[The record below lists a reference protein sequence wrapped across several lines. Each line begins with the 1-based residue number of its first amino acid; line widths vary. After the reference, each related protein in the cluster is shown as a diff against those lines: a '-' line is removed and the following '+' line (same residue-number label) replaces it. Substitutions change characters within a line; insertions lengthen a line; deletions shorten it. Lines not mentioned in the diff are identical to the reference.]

1 MDRFVFPR
9 SFYESIKTL
18 KPAYREALYTG
29 IFDFI
34 FEDTEPELKSVE
46 LKRMWMLIFPILS
59 KAKKISNTISTQSK
73 DNLKRMSRDTKENVE
88 RRSAQSKENVETIS
102 GQSPF
107 KEKDKEKD
115 IRNIPPKSPRGYS
128 EEFEKFWKEYPRHD
142 AKQDAFRAF
151 NKAIKDTTPDN
162 LLKSVRKFKDTE
174 AWQRDDGKYI
184 PYAASWL
191 NGRRW
196 EDDIPEEE
204 PVEDRQAPYVEECP
218 ICHTTNLFHSLNRYK
233 CNECNL
239 IWDWNPQDKKW
250 EVSL

>member
-1 MDRFVFPR
+1 MDRFVFPK
-9 SFYESIKTL
+9 SFYETIRTF
-18 KPAYREALYTG
+18 KPAAREQIYSAIFG
-29 IFDFI
+29 FIFDGN
-34 FEDTEPELKSVE
+34 EPEMKSVE
-46 LKRMWMLIFPILS
+46 LKRVWLLMFPILS
-59 KAKKISNTISTQSK
+59 KAKKISDT
-73 DNLKRMSRDTKENVE
+73 MSRQSTEIVPRTSKQSNENV
-88 RRSAQSKENVETIS
+88 RTIS

-151 NKAIKDTTPDN
+151 NKAIKDITPDN
-162 LLKSVRKFKDTE
+162 LLKSVEAFKETE

-196 EDDIPEEE
+196 EDDLPEEE
-204 PVEDRQAPYVEECP
+204 PAENNLAPFAEECAA
-218 ICHTTNLFHSLNRYK
+218 CHSTNLFRSLNRYK
-233 CNECNL
+233 CNDCKL
-239 IWDWNPQDKKW
+239 IWDWNPHDKCW